1 MNRFFHFFI
10 NYVTLYSWFTFLSY
24 FIVCWMPI
32 KFLSINFFIIYCFIL
47 PTITLII
54 FLIIYRFKENL
65 IEDPYKFCPTMIKT
79 PPQILLLIL
88 YSIPF
93 VIKVGMD
100 IYSLLFTF
108 TIGTIWLVVYTYVQ
122 SKLGKRK
129 SEKYDITMPWIY
141 SPLERK
147 IIKK

>member
-1 MNRFFHFFI
+1 
-10 NYVTLYSWFTFLSY
+10 
-24 FIVCWMPI
+24 
-32 KFLSINFFIIYCFIL
+32 
-47 PTITLII
+47 
-54 FLIIYRFKENL
+54 
-65 IEDPYKFCPTMIKT
+65 MIKT

-122 SKLGKRK
+122 SKLGKKK